1 MFKTLTVVFLTL
13 FAMSSYAI
21 DKYDFFV
28 DKGLPCADRKVIE
41 QNFMKVVG
49 LQPSKQNNPQMVG
62 GLIFIFK
69 KIKTYEAE

>member
-13 FAMSSYAI
+13 FTMSSYAI

-41 QNFMKVVG
+41 QKLMKVVG
-49 LQPSKQNNPQMVG
+49 LQP
-62 GLIFIFK
+62 
-69 KIKTYEAE
+69 